1 MRGFDHGYL
10 ASDPGV
16 DVVAMD
22 PPPPAFAG
30 LVAAELAGA
39 ERVTDLIRPDAGAV
53 SCLFAGVPWRVRGP
67 VWLNA
72 SAHPSTSPTAAAMV
86 LR

>member
-22 PPPPAFAG
+22 PPPPALAG
-30 LVAAELAGA
+30 LVAAEFAGA
-39 ERVTDLIRPDAGAV
+39 KRIANHVWSASGAV
-53 SCLFAGVPWRVRGP
+53 GGFLTGVPWRVLGP
-67 VWLNA
+67 VLLDTGGHESTN
-72 SAHPSTSPTAAAMV
+72 STAHAIA